1 MAGDEGRSI
10 RMSESETE
18 LRKKSRCQGR
28 IGRLERAGESGR
40 VNIFHKRTA
49 GSGCAKGDR
58 GSQDFDRQGNKPG
71 G

>member
-40 VNIFHKRTA
+40 MRRT
-49 GSGCAKGDR
+49 GRSGCANG
-58 GSQDFDRQGNKPG
+58 RQEAVEEGLLG
-71 G
+71 GACL